1 MAFTVTTTEADL
13 ALSKI
18 IERRA
23 AGISLHAIS
32 IQPTRNLHTL
42 LYGDNITMKP
52 QPRPSLL
59 YQIPDATIDRF
70 AGPCIRSQRWCPPY
84 LLISEWTA
92 SFARCH
98 AVPRSASEDG
108 SGGW

>member
-52 QPRPSLL
+52 HRARHFYTRFQTPLL
-59 YQIPDATIDRF
+59 TDSPGLAYAL
-70 AGPCIRSQRWCPPY
+70 S
-84 LLISEWTA
+84 
-92 SFARCH
+92 
-98 AVPRSASEDG
+98 DG
-108 SGGW
+108 VRHIC

>member
-23 AGISLHAIS
+23 AGIGLHAIF

-70 AGPCIRSQRWCPPY
+70 AGLAYALS
-84 LLISEWTA
+84 
-92 SFARCH
+92 
-98 AVPRSASEDG
+98 DG
-108 SGGW
+108 VRHIC